1 MNPFLVKSYNGP
13 KYFCDR
19 DKEIESLVSAVD
31 NGRDIMLF
39 SLRRM
44 GKTGLLKHLEY
55 QYIDHSELLF
65 VYFDIYYSVKL
76 SDFVNHFGTAVIK
89 KLEKTPAKIFK
100 RITSFVKSVM
110 PSVQVNPVTM
120 ETEINF
126 NIQNEEDARVSLE
139 QIFEMIAS
147 SKKRIIVAIDE
158 FQQISVYPEKNVEA
172 LLRTYIQR
180 INNLN
185 IIFSGSSKHLLTAM
199 FASKSRPFYQSAQPM
214 ELGAIDHEKYI
225 DFIHHHFTSN
235 GKHIEKR
242 DIASMI
248 KMLRFHTYYIQY
260 FCNKMYASGRRKL
273 TSEFIILTLKDILKE
288 HEAYYFRFRDLLT
301 THQFSLLKAVAKEDK
316 IAQPTSL
323 PFLKK
328 HSLPAVSTVGSSLG
342 VLLTKEFLYKDR
354 GVYFVYDVFFSLWLK
369 SIYY

>member
-1 MNPFLVKSYNGP
+1 MNPFLIKSYEGP

-19 DKEIESLVSAVD
+19 DKELSDLVSAVD
-31 NGRDIMLF
+31 NGRDVMLF

-44 GKTGLLKHLEY
+44 GKTGLMKHLEY
-55 QYIDHSELLF
+55 QYKDHSELLF

-76 SDFVNHFGTAVIK
+76 SDFVNLFGTAVIK

-126 NIQNEEDARVSLE
+126 NIQNEEDARISLE
-139 QIFEMIAS
+139 QIFDMIAN
-147 SKKRIIVAIDE
+147 SKKRIVVAIDE

-180 INNLN
+180 TNNMN
-185 IIFSGSSKHLLTAM
+185 VIFSGSSKHLLTSM
-199 FASKSRPFYQSAQPM
+199 FASQSRPFYQSAQPM

-225 DFIHHHFTSN
+225 DFIHYHFSSN
-235 GKHIEKR
+235 GKSIDKS

-248 KMLRFHTYYIQY
+248 KMLRSHTYYIQY
-260 FCNKMYASGRRKL
+260 FCNKLYASRRRKIS
-273 TSEFIILTLKDILKE
+273 SELIVLTLKDILKE

-301 THQFSLLKAVAKEDK
+301 DNQFSLIKAVAKEDK

-328 HSLPAVSTVGSSLG
+328 HGLPASSTVGSALN
-342 VLLTKEFLYKDR
+342 VLLNKEFLYKDR
-354 GVYFVYDVFFSLWLK
+354 GDYFVYDVFFSLWLK
-369 SIYY
+369 SIYH